1 VAGFIEMTTIK
12 INNAKFYAYHGVL
25 DYEKQYGNL
34 FEVDIVMECDLSG
47 LKDSDDLKKT
57 VNYLEVYNRV
67 KELFHKDKFHL
78 IETMNQEICKMVLTE
93 FELVKKVTVHIRKPN
108 APLGIID
115 SVEIIN
121 EKSKFND

>member
-1 VAGFIEMTTIK
+1 MTTIK

-34 FEVDIVMECDLSG
+34 FEVDIDMQCDLSG
-47 LKDSDDLKKT
+47 LNNSDDLHKT

-78 IETMNQEICKMVLTE
+78 IETMNQHICDMVLAE
-93 FELVKKVTVHIRKPN
+93 FKLVKEVTVKIRKPN

-121 EKSKFND
+121 TKS

>member
-1 VAGFIEMTTIK
+1 MTTIK

-34 FEVDIVMECDLSG
+34 FEVDIEMLCDLSE
-47 LKDSDDLKKT
+47 LKDSDDLTKT
-57 VNYLEVYNRV
+57 VNYLEVYNRI

-78 IETMNQEICKMVLTE
+78 IETMNQEICKMVLAE
-93 FELVKKVTVHIRKPN
+93 FPLVKNVTVSIRKPN

-115 SVEIIN
+115 SVEIVN
-121 EKSKFND
+121 TKSA

>member
-1 VAGFIEMTTIK
+1 MTTIK

-34 FEVDIVMECDLSG
+34 FEVDIEMQCDLSE
-47 LKDSDDLKKT
+47 LQNSDDLHRT

-78 IETMNQEICKMVLTE
+78 IETMNQHICDMVLKE
-93 FELVKKVTVHIRKPN
+93 FKLVKEVTVKIRKPN

-121 EKSKFND
+121 TKSA

>member
-1 VAGFIEMTTIK
+1 MTTIK

-34 FEVDIVMECDLSG
+34 FEVDIVMQCDLSE
-47 LKDSDDLKKT
+47 LNNSDDLHKT

-78 IETMNQEICKMVLTE
+78 IETMNQHIFDMVLAE
-93 FELVKKVTVHIRKPN
+93 FKLVKEDTVKIRKPN

-115 SVEIIN
+115 SVQIVN
-121 EKSKFND
+121 TKSV